1 MDDTL
6 RHDTRTPTGVLDVA
20 AVRAFHDRLDDLST
34 DNPLEAV
41 RALAELQNAISAR
54 QAHLVVAADEAQQAR
69 DIPRGITA
77 RDTTREVGSQIG
89 FARRCSG
96 QRGAAFLNLAHTLVE
111 DMPRTLAA
119 LAAGVISEWDA
130 TRVVR
135 ETAGLTR
142 DGRADVDA
150 AIADQL
156 GAVAT
161 NRLVTAARTAACRVD
176 PDAVRARRVKAETER
191 KVSLRPA
198 PDAMAYLTAFLP
210 VKDALACKAALDQ
223 AATDA
228 AKTCDKPRGQ
238 VMADTL
244 VERVTGRRP
253 VTGGTDLS
261 VNLLMSLDSLTGNSP
276 AYVPGYGPVPA
287 DLVGEWFTQ
296 GDPTGPLIRRLFTHP
311 GTGDIIGMES
321 RARRYPGL
329 LALLILLRDQ
339 VCRTPWCGAPIR
351 HTDHITRHADGGP
364 TSERNGQGLCARCN
378 YVEEHPDHTLTGDA
392 SQTRTTT
399 GGFTAHSYP
408 PAPPGMPPPTRSY
421 LERTLMEITW
431 AHSIAPPG
439 QDSDQDNGDQDNAD
453 QDNGERDNDRDD

>member
-6 RHDTRTPTGVLDVA
+6 QHDTSTPAGVLDVA
-20 AVRAFHDRLDDLST
+20 AVRAFHDRLDDLSST

-54 QAHLVVAADEAQQAR
+54 QAHLVVAAHEHQQAR

-89 FARRCSG
+89 FARRCPG
-96 QRGAAFLNLAHTLVE
+96 RRGTAFLNLAHTLVD
-111 DMPRTLAA
+111 DMPHTLAA
-119 LAAGVISEWDA
+119 LAAGVITEWDA
-130 TRVVR
+130 TRIVR
-135 ETAGLTR
+135 EVAGLS
-142 DGRADVDA
+142 RADRARVDA

-161 NRLVTAARTAACRVD
+161 GRLVTAARTEACRVD
-176 PDAVRARRVKAETER
+176 PDTIRARRVKAETER
-191 KVSLRPA
+191 RVSLRPA

-228 AKTCDKPRGQ
+228 AKSSDKPRGQ

-253 VTGGTDLS
+253 ATGGTDLT
-261 VNLLMSLDSLTGNSP
+261 VNLLMPLDSLTGNTP

-287 DLVGEWFTQ
+287 DLVREWFTT

-329 LALLILLRDQ
+329 LAMLILLRDQ

-351 HTDHITRHADGGP
+351 HTDHITRHTDGGP

-378 YVEEHPDHTLTGDA
+378 YVEEHPDHHVTGDG
-392 SQTRTTT
+392 SHTRTQA

-408 PAPPGMPPPTRSY
+408 PTPPGMPPPTRSY

-431 AHSIAPPG
+431 HHSVRTNDED
-439 QDSDQDNGDQDNAD
+439 DSEGDSGD
-453 QDNGERDNDRDD
+453 E

>member
-6 RHDTRTPTGVLDVA
+6 QHDTSTSTGVLDVA
-20 AVRAFHDRLDDLST
+20 AVRAFHDRLDDISST
-34 DNPLEAV
+34 DNPLEAI

-89 FARRCSG
+89 FARRCPG
-96 QRGAAFLNLAHTLVE
+96 HRGTAFLNLAHTLVD

-130 TRVVR
+130 TRITR
-135 ETAGLTR
+135 EVAGLTR
-142 DGRADVDA
+142 AGRARVDA
-150 AIADQL
+150 AIGDQL

-176 PDAVRARRVKAETER
+176 PDAIRARRVKAETER
-191 KVSLRPA
+191 RVTVRPA

-210 VKDALACKAALDQ
+210 VKDALACEAASDRPVP
-223 AATDA
+223 
-228 AKTCDKPRGQ
+228 PRGQ

-253 VTGGTDLS
+253 ATGGTDLN
-261 VNLLMSLDSLTGNSP
+261 VNLLMSLDSLTGNTP

-287 DLVGEWFTQ
+287 DLVQQWFTQ

-329 LALLILLRDQ
+329 LAMLILLRDQ

-399 GGFTAHSYP
+399 GGFTAHSHP
-408 PAPPGMPPPTRSY
+408 PTPPGMPPPTRSY

-431 AHSIAPPG
+431 HHSVRTNDED
-439 QDSDQDNGDQDNAD
+439 DSEDDD
-453 QDNGERDNDRDD
+453 GESD